1 MFSYL
6 NRLNREGDLEVKII
20 KYNMDDK
27 ANKGILKTNEYR

>member
-6 NRLNREGDLEVKII
+6 NRLNRESDLEVKII
-20 KYNMDDK
+20 KYNMGDK